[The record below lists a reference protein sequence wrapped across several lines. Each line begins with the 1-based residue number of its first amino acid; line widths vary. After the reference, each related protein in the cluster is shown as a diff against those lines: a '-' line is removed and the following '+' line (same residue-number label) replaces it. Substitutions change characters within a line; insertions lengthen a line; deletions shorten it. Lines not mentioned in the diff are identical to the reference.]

1 MVPRLLLLLALAG
14 CASWSQPD
22 PFEGNKPGSFQ
33 HLVELKQQG
42 KKEEFFQR
50 VREIR
55 THAAWLRDNGHPGR
69 AAAVEARL
77 KEILEN

>member
-1 MVPRLLLLLALAG
+1 MIPRLLLVLALAG

-22 PFEGNKPGSFQ
+22 PFEDNKPGSFK
-33 HLVELKQQG
+33 HLAELKQQG

-55 THAAWLRDNGHPGR
+55 AHAAWLRENGYAGR